1 VAGKGATFKKSRIV
15 REWFHGVMATD
26 AGFDYRAKAISDNKD
41 MQAQN
46 APCVGNIQYYREM
59 HRNVDH
65 MNEII
70 AIICPY
76 RNQAVIS
83 FHPGKRATSL

>member
-46 APCVGNIQYYREM
+46 APCVGNIQ
-59 HRNVDH
+59 
-65 MNEII
+65 
-70 AIICPY
+70 
-76 RNQAVIS
+76 
-83 FHPGKRATSL
+83 